1 MQIPLCGLEIQ
12 IESKLIQDWWNY
24 EARVKEKI
32 QVDLNGCSFAVASL
46 DYNITVEQLAR
57 NRTLNIYPDAQARV
71 KKNIRNIHVKIN
83 GHVAAQTEL

>member
-1 MQIPLCGLEIQ
+1 
-12 IESKLIQDWWNY
+12 
-24 EARVKEKI
+24 
-32 QVDLNGCSFAVASL
+32 VASL

-57 NRTLNIYPDAQARV
+57 NRTLNVYPDAQARV